1 MKNSRIVAALACAL
15 LPFGIAQAGQADICY
30 SAPQNAFENPP
41 PPTNSTVFSCPTAGS
56 KTIPQLAA
64 EGWSIGQLTPIM
76 VSGTQSAA
84 QLVIQ
89 K

>member
-1 MKNSRIVAALACAL
+1 MKKTRIVVALACAL

-30 SAPQNAFENPP
+30 SDPQPAVSATPP
-41 PPTNSTVFSCPTAGS
+41 SNTTVFHCPTAGDR
-56 KTIPQLAA
+56 TLPQLAA

-76 VSGTQSAA
+76 VSSTQSAA

>member
-1 MKNSRIVAALACAL
+1 MKTTPLAVALACAL
-15 LPFGIAQAGQADICY
+15 APFAAHAGQADICY
-30 SAPQNAFENPP
+30 SDPQDAFSSPP
-41 PPTNSTVFSCPTAGS
+41 PPTNATVFRCPTAGD

-64 EGWSIGQLTPIM
+64 EGWQIGQLVPIM
-76 VSGTQSAA
+76 VNASQSAG